1 MCVAN
6 FGVAVDMS
14 NVNFVAWD
22 QGLSVWPALY
32 SKRGMPVSWG
42 VLHLDIC
49 QVLEFIVDY
58 DACLWWFQKDQWFTV
73 CVGILD
79 LCLSCNCFHIIGLFL
94 FIEPRWCHFEENP
107 TVVHVCVGLCV
118 PGVAGRVL
126 RHSGPSTGGPS
137 PAGAAGPRGCTVQ
150 CWCVCCTTNG
160 LLGQDSFFLNKDPL
174 KPAIAKGQMG
184 SRIMHLEMDAC

>member
-107 TVVHVCVGLCV
+107 TVVHVCVG
-118 PGVAGRVL
+118 P
-126 RHSGPSTGGPS
+126 
-137 PAGAAGPRGCTVQ
+137 
-150 CWCVCCTTNG
+150 CVCPRSGGTGTSPQWPFNWGAVPCRRCWSSRLHCPMLVC
-160 LLGQDSFFLNKDPL
+160 LLYDKWSVRSGFFFFE
-174 KPAIAKGQMG
+174 QR
-184 SRIMHLEMDAC
+184 SS